1 MDKIYSK
8 ECIWPKKWKAI
19 LQVSQKVSL
28 FNINSD
34 KNPNRSLENFKIPE
48 TGVDVPILSRLF
60 DL

>member
-34 KNPNRSLENFKIPE
+34 KNPNRSLENFKIP
-48 TGVDVPILSRLF
+48 
-60 DL
+60 